1 MPSPYNG
8 TMESKEAE
16 TKGQKMGHNINYMTA
31 DRNVN
36 KNRVIA
42 EIDYGFRAGKPMV
55 LAMG

>member
-31 DRNVN
+31 DRNVSYPRL
-36 KNRVIA
+36 KA
-42 EIDYGFRAGKPMV
+42 LGFRG
-55 LAMG
+55 